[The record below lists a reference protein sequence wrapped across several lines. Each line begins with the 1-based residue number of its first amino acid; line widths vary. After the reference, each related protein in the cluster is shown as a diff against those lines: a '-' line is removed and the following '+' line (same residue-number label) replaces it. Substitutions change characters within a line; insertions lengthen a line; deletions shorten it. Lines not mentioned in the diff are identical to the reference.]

1 MSDGKTHLRNWWF
14 GWAGEIPVSI
24 FVITQTNPYV
34 GIGSNVGY
42 LLGRWFDPDMD
53 QFGTTGAESRM
64 VKELPLVGYVFFA
77 ISSIYGAIFRSSHR
91 SFITHFPVVSTIIRL
106 FFLFFWMAIP
116 YYLHW
121 ISYTSWQ
128 GQLYLG
134 ILGGLSLAD
143 ALHYMADILSSEF
156 KHKKR

>member
-1 MSDGKTHLRNWWF
+1 MSDGKTHLRNWWV
-14 GWAGEIPVSI
+14 GWVGEIPLSI
-24 FVITQTNPYV
+24 IAINQTNPYI

-42 LLGRWFDPDMD
+42 LLGYVFDPDMD

-64 VKELPLVGYVFFA
+64 VNKLPIIGYLFFS
-77 ISSIYGAIFRSSHR
+77 ISSIYGAVFRHNHR

-106 FFLFFWMAIP
+106 FFLFFWMIIP

-121 ISYTSWQ
+121 IRYEDWQ
-128 GQLYLG
+128 GQVYLG

-143 ALHYMADILSSEF
+143 ALHYIADILSSEF